1 MKKRF
6 MKVCAMALAVGLFW
20 TSVDYTVLASEASDV
35 SNVEAGIA
43 TVSENGTGSSAIK
56 LATPTNIKWVG
67 WNATWD
73 ALENF
78 DGKYSVFICK
88 DGSYITKFQTSEN
101 RADVLTALSEQ
112 GIAMEDGALYSF
124 DVWAS
129 CEGYTTSDHSAMS
142 LAQEWTAINPYPA
155 PIVSMVEGD
164 PMLSYRFSIPENGVS
179 GKYAKT
185 LWFNGKRIENQG
197 WIDTAGK
204 TYTANMAQ
212 HFNESG
218 TYTFMFGY
226 SEEDVLVTWAEL
238 NVDYTRPAAEI
249 KAEVPTWSTEK
260 EGTLLLTVPENC
272 AGHLI
277 RVYYVDEYNGYNKQ
291 VKFDVNT
298 KYEDS
303 YFDYKAGDVIEMDF
317 SDYMTQAGKYYVEM
331 HYVSNNLLTIA
342 NSPTYTTEIYNTG
355 VVTEEVSGLI
365 GEVVEQSK
373 TDAKGAVQAL
383 VNQTDVTDLRVSM
396 QTSKDVFDQIMA
408 LEENYKAQ
416 MNVSVGT
423 PTVSADAKKVLP
435 SDLLGKIGVKG
446 AALNMSQADSNVALD
461 VAVPTNK
468 IPVDTN
474 TYKDSVQLDIKLV
487 GNGVA
492 MHGLLKVPVQIT
504 IPVPSGMDV
513 NHLTI
518 LHYYADGSGSEVID
532 TDAFVKNSDGTIS
545 FMVDRFSTFVIA
557 EKASADNTTDNDDDD
572 DNDDNDVA
580 DTAAPVKDNVPK
592 TGDSLPIALPM
603 TVTVA
608 FAVAAIA
615 LRKKEM

>member
-6 MKVCAMALAVGLFW
+6 MKVCAMALALGLFW
-20 TSVDYTVLASEASDV
+20 TSVDYTVLASENTGVA
-35 SNVEAGIA
+35 NPYAGIA
-43 TVSENGTGSSAIK
+43 TVSANGTGSSATK
-56 LATPTNIKWVG
+56 LDAPTNIKWVG

-73 ALENF
+73 VLENF
-78 DGKYSVFICK
+78 DGKYSVFIYK
-88 DGSYITKFQTSEN
+88 DGSCITKFQTSEN

-112 GIAMEDGALYSF
+112 SIAMEDGALYSF

-129 CEGYTTSDHSAMS
+129 CSGYETSDHSAMS

-155 PIVSMVEGD
+155 PVATMVSGD
-164 PMLSYRFSIPENGVS
+164 PMLSYTLTIPENGVS
-179 GKYAKT
+179 GKYAMK
-185 LWFNGKRIENQG
+185 LWKGEKRIEYQSSYL
-197 WIDTAGK
+197 TAGR
-204 TYTANMAQ
+204 TYTFNMAQ

-218 TYTFMFGY
+218 TYTFTFGY
-226 SEEDVLVTWAEL
+226 LEEDVEVTCSEL
-238 NVDYTRPAAEI
+238 TVEYIRPENEI
-249 KAEVPTWSTEK
+249 KATVPTWSTEK

-277 RVYYVDEYNGYNKQ
+277 RVYYVDEYNGYDK
-291 VKFDVNT
+291 VVGFRVNT
-298 KYEDS
+298 NYEDP
-303 YFDYKAGDVIEMDF
+303 YYDYKAGDVIEMDL
-317 SDYMTQAGKYYVEM
+317 SEYMTQAGKYYVKM

-365 GEVVEQSK
+365 GDVVEQSK

-383 VNQTDVTDLRVSM
+383 VNQTDVSDLRVSM

-408 LEENYKAQ
+408 LEENYKTQ
-416 MNVSVGT
+416 MNVEVGK
-423 PTVSADAKKVLP
+423 PTISDDAKKVLP
-435 SDLLGKIGVKG
+435 SDLLDKIGVKG
-446 AALNMSQADSNVALD
+446 AALNMNQKDSNVALE

-487 GNGVA
+487 GNDVE
-492 MHGLLKVPVQIT
+492 MHGPLKVPVQIT

-518 LHYYADGSGSEVID
+518 LHYYADGSGAEVID
-532 TDAFVKNSDGTIS
+532 KDAFVKNGDGTIS

-557 EKASADNTTDNDDDD
+557 EKATASADTD
-572 DNDDNDVA
+572 DNEDA
-580 DTAAPVKDNVPK
+580 TQATTPVKDNVPK

-603 TVTVA
+603 AVTVA
-608 FAVAAIA
+608 FGVVAIA
-615 LRKKEM
+615 LKKRNVIKELS